1 MKLSKSLFVILMLSV
16 NISLFADKLSNLRT
30 SKKIITV
37 DVISA
42 PYYTIQIAALQL
54 PPENPGF
61 FNNVDI
67 VREFSCN
74 DGFVR
79 YTVGEYS
86 TFADASRELDRIKSL
101 GYADAFV
108 LNLKRLTLENSP
120 VSGSSA
126 FSSGSGSSGSKS
138 GVSGGSSGKPF
149 VPVPGQKYTIQ
160 LAAMRFPVY
169 ISEFEGFK
177 DVKEYYMKSDRI
189 YRYCVGIYEGN
200 QALSELEKVKA
211 SGYKDAYLVPIERYA
226 AYQIE

>member
-1 MKLSKSLFVILMLSV
+1 MKLTKYLFVILMLSV
-16 NISLFADKLSNLRT
+16 SISLFADKLSHLRT

-54 PPENPGF
+54 PPENSGF
-61 FNNVDI
+61 FNNVDV

-79 YTVGEYS
+79 YTVGQYT
-86 TFADASRELDRIKSL
+86 TFNDAARELDHIKSL
-101 GYADAFV
+101 GYTDAFV
-108 LNLKRLTLENSP
+108 LNLKRLTLVNSP

-126 FSSGSGSSGSKS
+126 FSSGSGSSGSHGAGS
-138 GVSGGSSGKPF
+138 GSSGKPF

-169 ISEFEGFK
+169 VSEFKGFT

-189 YRYCVGIYEGN
+189 YRYCVGLYEGN
-200 QALSELEKVKA
+200 QALNELDKVKA
-211 SGYKDAYLVPIERYA
+211 AGYKDAYLVPIERYA
-226 AYQIE
+226 AFQIE